1 MSNLRKLIEKAA
13 VAFVKEI
20 EFTNSSY
27 LRRLNELTKDL
38 EKLDVARSVSPTSKS
53 RIDRICE
60 KVYSGDELSG
70 SDWRIMGRS
79 IAAFENQ
86 TLERALKAATDKPVA
101 MGKVMEG
108 LLKSW
113 HGGVA
118 VAEKLKLFE
127 AQTPTLSSI
136 AFGWGDLQS
145 ARSALSRIRKGVGGL
160 ENTGPGIK
168 SLVWLANVLRE
179 PSRSRQLAMFT
190 EVNASIL
197 PEIRP
202 WLKTTHRAPV
212 HIELSSLG
220 VEVALEVWNNS
231 QQDKSAMTLLDQ
243 VLAHPEIGDPR
254 GFSRSIIWSEIE
266 KNRPEL
272 FRKLLVSL
280 NRGDIEF
287 FFSKLKGLDRDRKN
301 FWINYTDQM
310 LRTQVILRRV
320 EMNQLAHNFPAGS
333 EERAIIDRAYVFA
346 GSSQQNLLVFYFGS
360 CVAVEAGET
369 GQACF
374 IYDRRNFESIMERTS
389 RLSEA
394 SRQVQGTS
402 QDFNDKS
409 LIKHRQ
415 IHHPPGVWQRRLDDV
430 LAHLGVTSNGR
441 AA

>member
-1 MSNLRKLIEKAA
+1 MSSLKNLIEKAA

-20 EFTNSSY
+20 EFTNANY

-38 EKLDVARSVSPTSKS
+38 EKLEVARAIAPINKS
-53 RIDRICE
+53 RIDKICE
-60 KVYSGDELSG
+60 KVYSGEQLSTG
-70 SDWRIMGRS
+70 DWRIVGRS
-79 IAAFENQ
+79 MGAFKPE
-86 TLERALKAATDKPVA
+86 TLERALMACSDKSSALQKAMD
-101 MGKVMEG
+101 G

-113 HGGVA
+113 HGGVKI
-118 VAEKLKLFE
+118 AEQLKLFE
-127 AQTPTLSSI
+127 AHAPTVSSI
-136 AFGWGDLQS
+136 AFGWGELQN
-145 ARSALSRIRKGVGGL
+145 ARSALLRIRKGVGVL
-160 ENTGPGIK
+160 EKTGPGIK
-168 SLVWLANVLRE
+168 SLVWLANILRE
-179 PSRSRQLAMFT
+179 PSRSKQLAMLAD
-190 EVNASIL
+190 VNSSIL
-197 PEIRP
+197 IEVRP
-202 WLKTTHRAPV
+202 WLESAQRAPI

-220 VEVALEVWNNS
+220 VEVALEVWSNS
-231 QQDKSAMTLLDQ
+231 QQEKSAISILDRI
-243 VLAHPEIGDPR
+243 LAHPEIGDPR
-254 GFSRSIIWSEIE
+254 GFSKSLIWSEIE
-266 KNRPEL
+266 KNQPAL
-272 FRKLLVSL
+272 FRKLLITL

-320 EMNQLAHNFPAGS
+320 EENQLSHNFPAGS
-333 EERAIIDRAYVFA
+333 EERAIIDRAYAIA

-374 IYDRRNFESIMERTS
+374 IYDRRDFESTMAP
-389 RLSEA
+389 RLSQT

-415 IHHPPGVWQRRLDDV
+415 IHHPPGLWQRRLADV
-430 LAHLGVTSNGR
+430 LARLGITSNGK